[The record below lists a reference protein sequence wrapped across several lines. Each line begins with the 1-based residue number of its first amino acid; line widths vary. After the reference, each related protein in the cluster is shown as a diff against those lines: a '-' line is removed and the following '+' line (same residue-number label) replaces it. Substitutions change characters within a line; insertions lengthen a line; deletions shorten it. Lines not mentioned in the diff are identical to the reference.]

1 MHADLSS
8 PATSESG
15 AAGAPLTA
23 ATAPPPALE
32 RPSVDP
38 FRQLAVAI
46 RWGAVAVGLT
56 LAAQEISDQ
65 EWPVIASGLVLIAYT
80 TYRTL
85 RPIHAV
91 GTRGLVDVL
100 LEVAITVGVVV
111 ATGYWS
117 SPFTPSLVTAVII
130 AGFARGFTLA
140 VAISLVSALAVAVPE
155 VLRAPTG
162 AGDVARE
169 AAQWSVVLLLVA
181 LVAGWARRI
190 STESAQQQSLA
201 MDRLGRLTE
210 ANALL
215 YSLHRVAQTLPA
227 SLDLEDALA
236 STISRLRELFD
247 FDSALLL
254 LHDDTDDSWQP
265 AAKHNVRI
273 QEPYRAGTLPPPL
286 QRAVSSPGALAEA
299 NLLARG
305 GPGAA
310 PRAESGIYA
319 ALRARGTLVGALAV
333 ECREPD
339 RFTPRDLELLDGFVA
354 PAALAIDN
362 ARWFSRLRT
371 VAADEERSRIARD
384 LHDRIGQSLAY
395 LAFEL
400 DRIVK
405 LAGKGSDV
413 DQPLGRLREDMRG
426 VIGEV
431 RDTLYDLRTEVSDEQ
446 SMTATLEAYL
456 ARVQERSGLGVTFR
470 SDEQAR
476 LPLLQEKEFWRVAQE
491 AITNVERHARA
502 RQLAVTWVCDG
513 DEAELVV
520 SDDGIG
526 FDRRTAGRLDSY
538 GLLGMR
544 ERAASLGARLDVE
557 SNRGFGTTVRCR
569 LVSQRRDN
577 R

>member
-15 AAGAPLTA
+15 PAGPPVTA
-23 ATAPPPALE
+23 APPSLSFE
-32 RPSVDP
+32 RAAVDP
-38 FRQLAVAI
+38 FRQLTVAI
-46 RWGAVAVGLT
+46 RWGTVAVGLT
-56 LAAQEISDQ
+56 LGAQEISDQ
-65 EWPVIASGLVLIAYT
+65 DWPVIISALVLIAYT

-85 RPIHAV
+85 RPIDTV
-91 GTRGLVDVL
+91 GRRGLVGVL

-117 SPFTPSLVTAVII
+117 SPFTPSLITAVIV
-130 AGFARGFTLA
+130 AGFARGFALA
-140 VAISLVSALAVAVPE
+140 VGISLVSALAVAVPD

-162 AGDVARE
+162 ASEVARE
-169 AAQWSVVLLLVA
+169 AAQWSAMLLLVA

-190 STESAQQQSLA
+190 STESAEQQSLA

-215 YSLHRVAQTLPA
+215 FSLHRVAQTLPA
-227 SLDLEDALA
+227 SLDLDDALA

-247 FDSALLL
+247 FDSAVLL
-254 LHDDTDDSWQP
+254 LHDDTDDSWRP

-273 QEPYRAGTLPPPL
+273 EEPYAADALPPPL
-286 QRAVSSPGALAEA
+286 ARAAASSRALVEA

-319 ALRARGTLVGALAV
+319 ALRARGTLVGVLAV

-339 RFTPRDLELLDGFVA
+339 RFSPRDVELLDGFVA

-413 DQPLGRLREDMRG
+413 DEPLGRLREDMRG

-446 SMTATLEAYL
+446 SMTATLETYL
-456 ARVQERSGLGVTFR
+456 ARVRERSGLAVTLR

-502 RQLAVTWVCDG
+502 RHLAVTWVCDG
-513 DEAELVV
+513 DDAELVV

-526 FDRRTAGRLDSY
+526 FERRTAGRFDSY
-538 GLLGMR
+538 GILGMR

-557 SNRGFGTTVRCR
+557 SSRGFGTTVRCR
-569 LVSQRRDN
+569 LVPHRRDT